1 MKENKIILVA
11 SSIIMWGALFQSGR
25 VRYADIDVT
34 VIKEEIYYIHI
45 PWEPGK
51 QWSQR
56 E

>member
-1 MKENKIILVA
+1 M
-11 SSIIMWGALFQSGR
+11 IMRGDLFQSGM

-34 VIKEEIYYIHI
+34 VIKEEIYYTHI

-51 QWSQR
+51 QWCQR